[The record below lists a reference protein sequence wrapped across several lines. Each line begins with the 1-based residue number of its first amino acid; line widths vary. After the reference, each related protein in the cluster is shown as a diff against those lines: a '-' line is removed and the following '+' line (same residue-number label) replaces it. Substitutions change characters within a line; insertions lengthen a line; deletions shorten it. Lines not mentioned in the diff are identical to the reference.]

1 MLSLHPSSS
10 LLKEAVFNMKK
21 IYKGFPH
28 PSDCTSD
35 NDDEFEDNIPFDVDD
50 ELEELYIPNLR
61 KETKRN
67 QAAKDSQKNKWRIK
81 D

>member
-1 MLSLHPSSS
+1 
-10 LLKEAVFNMKK
+10 MKK

-28 PSDCTSD
+28 PSDCISD
-35 NDDEFEDNIPFDVDD
+35 NDDEFEDNIPFDAED
-50 ELEELYIPNLR
+50 ELEELYVPNLR